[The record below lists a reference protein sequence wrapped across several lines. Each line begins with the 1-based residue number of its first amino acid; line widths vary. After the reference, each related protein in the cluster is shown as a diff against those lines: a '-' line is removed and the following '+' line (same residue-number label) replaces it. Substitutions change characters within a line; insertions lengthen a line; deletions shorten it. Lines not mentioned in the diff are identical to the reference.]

1 LGQTKRAW
9 SKEQGVKSRE
19 RGASS
24 GENRAKILGQRDGN
38 YSFRFENMEV
48 WKRAIDIGKRLFN
61 IANELEFTKARKD
74 IVI

>member
-1 LGQTKRAW
+1 MEQRARSKKQRAW
-9 SKEQGVKSRE
+9 SIE
-19 RGASS
+19 R
-24 GENRAKILGQRDGN
+24 ENRAKILGQRDGN